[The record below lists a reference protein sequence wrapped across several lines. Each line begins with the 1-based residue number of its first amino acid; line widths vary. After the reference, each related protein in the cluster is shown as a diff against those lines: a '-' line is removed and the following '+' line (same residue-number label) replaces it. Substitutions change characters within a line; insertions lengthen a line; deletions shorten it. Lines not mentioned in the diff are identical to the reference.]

1 MIRFVRRNSCLM
13 QERNKAPL
21 KTQKKAVEKMSSEE
35 EKLKKK
41 LERYGG
47 LAGSFPE
54 ASDGNVSESKNETPE
69 PSPEASDNH
78 DLGNTPYACTRANT
92 V

>member
-21 KTQKKAVEKMSSEE
+21 KTQKKTVEKMSSEE

-54 ASDGNVSESKNETPE
+54 ASD
-69 PSPEASDNH
+69 NH

>member
-13 QERNKAPL
+13 QERNKATL
-21 KTQKKAVEKMSSEE
+21 KTQKKAETMSLEE
-35 EKLKKK
+35 EKLKEK

-54 ASDGNVSESKNETPE
+54 ASDGNVSESKSETPE
-69 PSPEASDNH
+69 SSPEASDNH